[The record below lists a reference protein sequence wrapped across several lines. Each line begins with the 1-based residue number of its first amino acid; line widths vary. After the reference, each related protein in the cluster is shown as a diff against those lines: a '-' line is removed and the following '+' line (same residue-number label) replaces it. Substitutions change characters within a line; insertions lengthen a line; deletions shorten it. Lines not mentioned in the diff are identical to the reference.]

1 MSGVFACLPA
11 CLLLLTSER
20 VDRTSSSLPT
30 FLVLVTVKIPSF
42 LPRPMPNSYC
52 CQHRLSLFLVCGLPP
67 TMAQIA
73 LTTVF
78 TPPASCLDNSY
89 TSYAA
94 SVYVKDVKVQAS
106 ACYPEGFQSLWSLG
120 EPFSPG
126 VCPES
131 YAAVSSSTT
140 KGGKSGRDETR
151 VLCCPG

>member
-1 MSGVFACLPA
+1 M
-11 CLLLLTSER
+11 T
-20 VDRTSSSLPT
+20 
-30 FLVLVTVKIPSF
+30 
-42 LPRPMPNSYC
+42 
-52 CQHRLSLFLVCGLPP
+52 
-67 TMAQIA
+67 QIA

-94 SVYVKDVKVQAS
+94 SVYVKDVNVRSS
-106 ACYPEGFQSLWSLG
+106 ACYPEGFQALWSLG

-126 VCPES
+126 VCLES

-140 KGGKSGRDETR
+140 GGESGPSGRDETR